1 MLGLTLGTGGG
12 WNCCKSEEET
22 AMSRITAR
30 KLSLMLAGGVLLGAL
45 IPRLTWAAQEAAA
58 GDAPRPLNAEK
69 ETQVVS

>member
-1 MLGLTLGTGGG
+1 
-12 WNCCKSEEET
+12 
-22 AMSRITAR
+22 MSRITAR